1 MGRYRK
7 ILVAVDGSEASK
19 NALRQTFKLAH
30 DEQKWIMVLSIT
42 PPYRGDLEFISID
55 DVQAQVRKQGERI
68 LSEAQK
74 IAEAEGV
81 EINTR
86 LEEGEPF
93 EKIIEVAEEES
104 CDLIVM
110 GRRGM
115 TRIERALMG
124 SVTAKVI
131 GHFSGRTLVVPR
143 DTTLGWKNILVATD
157 GSSCSDVAVEE
168 ALNYAKSYEGALKI
182 VRVVNVTEE
191 FQAHAPH
198 LVEKLVNE
206 AQNSLEKIKEKARR
220 IGVNAETFVKEGEP
234 FTAIVDLAKQIKA
247 DIIVLG
253 SHGRTGLKRLLMGSV
268 TARVIGHTSCPVLV
282 VRA

>member
-1 MGRYRK
+1 M
-7 ILVAVDGSEASK
+7 
-19 NALRQTFKLAH
+19 
-30 DEQKWIMVLSIT
+30 
-42 PPYRGDLEFISID
+42 
-55 DVQAQVRKQGERI
+55 
-68 LSEAQK
+68 
-74 IAEAEGV
+74 
-81 EINTR
+81 TR
-86 LEEGEPF
+86 L
-93 EKIIEVAEEES
+93 
-104 CDLIVM
+104 
-110 GRRGM
+110 
-115 TRIERALMG
+115 ERALMG

-157 GSSCSDVAVEE
+157 GSGCSDVAVEE

-206 AQNSLEKIKEKARR
+206 AQKSLEKIKEEARR

-247 DIIVLG
+247 DIIVMG
-253 SHGRTGLKRLLMGSV
+253 SHGRTGLKRLFMGSV